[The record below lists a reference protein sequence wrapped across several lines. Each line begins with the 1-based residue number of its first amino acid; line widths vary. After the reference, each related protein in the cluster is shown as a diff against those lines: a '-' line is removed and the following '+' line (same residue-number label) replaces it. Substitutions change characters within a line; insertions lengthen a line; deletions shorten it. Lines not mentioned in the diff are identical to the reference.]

1 MITVTKDK
9 SKHTNPG
16 LSLRFPS
23 CQVNTTSRQGIKELG
38 ISFGYIFPLFSYE
51 SSRGLCAWKP
61 EESPGP
67 QPVMTALPI
76 TFRGLNDP
84 YNIMA

>member
-23 CQVNTTSRQGIKELG
+23 CRVNTTSKQGIKQLG
-38 ISFGYIFPLFSYE
+38 VSFGYIFLQFSYK
-51 SSRGLCAWKP
+51 SSQGLYAWKP
-61 EESPGP
+61 EGIPGP
-67 QPVMTALPI
+67 QPVTTALPI

-84 YNIMA
+84 